1 MRAIPGDEYG
11 FAPGAYGEPCHFS
24 ASGTSAAPIVIRS
37 ADPSTR
43 ARFSY
48 RGAPSNFFEI
58 AGSYIVIKDVAFQD
72 NSADIMIRLYNSTSV
87 VIEDN
92 LFDRIDGQAITANS
106 GSTRDLIIRRNTF
119 RNITKTIVYL
129 GCHAGDCTSTHFVFE
144 GNFLDASAIDDP
156 SVVGY
161 GIEIKLN
168 SYGTLRDNSI
178 FNAQGP
184 DMMVYGNQRPDAPPN
199 IITGNFLVRS
209 RKDAALNVAGGPARV
224 FNNILVNA
232 NGPALYVQNYDK
244 RDLQKNVAIFSNT
257 VISASGVGIQVEG
270 WTSAS
275 QQNAIAGNAI
285 LAATP
290 VLPEKPTGKIA
301 GNVVCAA
308 SDCFTGQAL
317 RSPYFL
323 APSTAGSLASPVA
336 GFKPPA
342 CDFFGLPRSGNT
354 PGAIVSS
361 AKTRGLALK
370 VLEARPGRLQPCSN

>member
-1 MRAIPGDEYG
+1 MRASPGDEYV
-11 FAPGAYGEPCHFS
+11 FAPGAYREPCHFS

-37 ADPSTR
+37 ADPSNR

-48 RGAPSNFFEI
+48 HGAPSNFFEI
-58 AGSYIVIKDVAFQD
+58 AGSYIVIKDVAFED
-72 NSADIMIRLYNSTSV
+72 NSADIMIRLYNSRSV

-106 GSTRDLIIRRNTF
+106 GSTRDLVIRRNTF

-129 GCHAGDCTSTHFVFE
+129 GCHAGDCTSTDFVFE

-184 DMMVYGNQRPDAPPN
+184 DMMVYGNQTPDAPPN

-224 FNNILVNA
+224 FNNIIVNA
-232 NGPALYVQNYDK
+232 NGPAVYVQNYDK
-244 RDLQKNVAIFSNT
+244 RDLQRNVAIFSNT
-257 VISASGVGIQVEG
+257 VISANNVGIQVES

-290 VLPEKPTGKIA
+290 VLPEKPTGKVA
-301 GNVVCAA
+301 GNVFCGA
-308 SDCFTGQAL
+308 SDCFAGQAL
-317 RSPYFL
+317 RSPRVL
-323 APSTAGSLASPVA
+323 APSVSGKLASPVT
-336 GFKPPA
+336 GFAPPA
-342 CDFFGLPRSGNT
+342 CDFFGLPRSAST
-354 PGAIVSS
+354 AGAIVSGEQ
-361 AKTRGLALK
+361 TRGLALK
-370 VLEARPGRLQPCSN
+370 DFAARPARLRPCYD